1 MTDKVKFFFEPDTQA
16 DNDTKMTT
24 EEHADTFFSTLVDAG
39 FIQQNIDASFEAKTA
54 EALASMKRLE
64 SSILQVDF
72 GTYQDNYAVHVTP
85 VNPKRNLSTDLALK
99 RALKEIV
106 LIMNEYV
113 PFTCQVNLFLP
124 RDEWKMKVISA
135 VVVNGANAWNFDHS
149 KFESEAAPKIFQA
162 VEKVIQ
168 QG

>member
-64 SSILQVDF
+64 SSILQ
-72 GTYQDNYAVHVTP
+72 
-85 VNPKRNLSTDLALK
+85 
-99 RALKEIV
+99 
-106 LIMNEYV
+106 
-113 PFTCQVNLFLP
+113 
-124 RDEWKMKVISA
+124 
-135 VVVNGANAWNFDHS
+135 
-149 KFESEAAPKIFQA
+149 
-162 VEKVIQ
+162 
-168 QG
+168 